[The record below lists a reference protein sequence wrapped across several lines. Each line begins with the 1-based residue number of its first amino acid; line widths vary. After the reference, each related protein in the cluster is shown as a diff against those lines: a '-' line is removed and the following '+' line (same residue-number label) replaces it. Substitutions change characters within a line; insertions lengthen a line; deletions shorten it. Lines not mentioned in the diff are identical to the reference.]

1 MALEIRKQLPPGRRV
16 FMSKTTTISV

>member
-16 FMSKTTTISV
+16 FMSKTTTIRV